1 VSGKFATKTRKRQR
15 KSGGW
20 DSWQPSVVVER
31 GSGLPI
37 KLQNM
42 VKTRMSDARGYVP
55 GCMLSRRPYWR
66 RISKLAECELL
77 ISQHPE
83 AAKRV
88 IEEGRDASCFP
99 GFYDRPITERRR
111 DGS

>member
-1 VSGKFATKTRKRQR
+1 
-15 KSGGW
+15 
-20 DSWQPSVVVER
+20 VVER

-42 VKTRMSDARGYVP
+42 VKTRMADARGYVP
-55 GCMLSRRPYWR
+55 GCMFSRRPYW

-83 AAKRV
+83 AAKRAM
-88 IEEGRDASCFP
+88 EEGRGASC
-99 GFYDRPITERRR
+99 YQDSVVDE
-111 DGS
+111 